1 MRTTVDIDEDVLR
14 VAKDLA
20 ALQEKSIGRVLSD
33 LARKGLMPESPKHKS
48 GKGIPRLPLRPGGR
62 MVTLEDVNRIR
73 DEAD

>member
-33 LARKGLMPESPKHKS
+33 LARKGMTPEPIEFEVVD
-48 GKGIPRLPLRPGGR
+48 GVPLLPPRPGAR
-62 MVTLEDVNRIR
+62 LVTLEDVNRIR
-73 DEAD
+73 DEED